1 MGRVEKRK
9 GSTLSAIFLRYVLV
23 MLGLLLTLGICTI
36 VIFNILVNIGG
47 IYPANYAERKI
58 NEAYDLIQNVDEVTE
73 DIIPV
78 LCHYAIFSTDGEVL
92 SGNMP
97 EDSVEIAW
105 NVVNHGTASGNYFY
119 KVIPRSDEYVV
130 LQYSLTPQYQSA
142 FLREH
147 FIEPQ
152 NLMTIIIVLSGLT
165 IILLPSISFGKKMK
179 RKMKPVMDAV
189 ERIKNQDLEYEV
201 PYSGVKEIDD
211 CLLSIE
217 EMRNALKD
225 SLKRQWTTEQEKG
238 RQMSALAHDIKTP
251 LTVIRGNAELL
262 SETEMTEEQEKY
274 IDYIASS
281 ALQIQNY
288 VQTLIEV
295 TKSVDGYQY
304 RFEKVRTEDILGG
317 IRKQTLGLSE
327 VYELKINWEEQYISK
342 TVSVV
347 YDQVVR
353 AVMNIIKNAAE
364 HTPKGQTINIYI
376 KEQNG
381 ELTFTVEDTGSGF
394 TKEALLHG
402 TDQFFMDDTSRSGG
416 AHYGIG
422 LFSAKSIAEKHGGRI
437 LLTNSEETGGA
448 KVEICF
454 PMDKE
459 WLTEIQ
465 IPVEHF
471 TK

>member
-1 MGRVEKRK
+1 MGRVEKRRS
-9 GSTLSAIFLRYVLV
+9 STLGGIFLRYVLA
-23 MLGLLLTLGICTI
+23 MLGFLLTLGICT
-36 VIFNILVNIGG
+36 VLIFNILVNLGG

-58 NEAYDLIQNVDEVTE
+58 NEAYDTIQNADEVTE
-73 DIIPV
+73 EMMPV
-78 LCHYAIFSTDGEVL
+78 LCHYAVFSADGEML

-105 NVVNHGTASGNYFY
+105 NVANQGNASGNYFY
-119 KVIPRSDEYVV
+119 KVIPRPDEYVV

-142 FLREH
+142 YLREH

-152 NLMTIIIVLSGLT
+152 DLMTIIVILSGIT
-165 IILLPSISFGKKMK
+165 MILLPSVSFGKKMK
-179 RKMKPVMDAV
+179 RKMKPVMNAV

-201 PYSGVKEIDD
+201 FYSGVKEIDD
-211 CLLSIE
+211 CLSSID

-225 SLKRQWTTEQEKG
+225 SLERQWRTEQEKN
-238 RQMSALAHDIKTP
+238 RQISALAHDIKTP

-262 SETEMTEEQEKY
+262 SEMEMTEEQKKY
-274 IDYIASS
+274 MDYIVSS

-295 TKSVDGYQY
+295 TKSADSYSY
-304 RFEKVRTEDILGG
+304 RFEKIRIEDILGD
-317 IRKQTLGLSE
+317 IKKQTFGLSE
-327 VYELKINWEEQYISK
+327 VFNLKINWEEQYISE
-342 TVSVV
+342 TVNIV

-364 HTPKGQTINIYI
+364 HTPKGGTVNIFI
-376 KEQNG
+376 EEQRG
-381 ELTFTVEDTGSGF
+381 EFIFTVEDTGSGF

-402 TDQFFMDDTSRSGG
+402 TDQFFMDDASRSGG
-416 AHYGIG
+416 VHYGIG
-422 LFSAKSIAEKHGGRI
+422 LFSAKSIAKKHGGRI

-454 PMDKE
+454 P
-459 WLTEIQ
+459 IS
-465 IPVEHF
+465 
-471 TK
+471 